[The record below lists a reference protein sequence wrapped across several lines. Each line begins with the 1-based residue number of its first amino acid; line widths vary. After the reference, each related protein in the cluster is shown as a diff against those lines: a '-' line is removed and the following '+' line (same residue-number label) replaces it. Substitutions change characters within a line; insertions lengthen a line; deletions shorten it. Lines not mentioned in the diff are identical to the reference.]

1 MKIPAGRA
9 RDFPARHGMIFRGDR
24 MKIPL
29 DQITVKKRVRMQ
41 LGDLQPLMDSLNA
54 RGLMNPVTVN
64 ADYELVAGH
73 RRLESARRLGW
84 DMIEV
89 RVVEARDEL
98 GMLELELEEN
108 LHRLDFTALELSQ
121 ALARLEKLRNPGF
134 LRRIWLAFVRWYKA
148 AVSRLRA

>member
-1 MKIPAGRA
+1 MKIP
-9 RDFPARHGMIFRGDR
+9 I
-24 MKIPL
+24 

-41 LGDLQPLMDSLNA
+41 LGELQPLMDSLDA

-64 ADYELVAGH
+64 GNYELIAGH

-84 DMIEV
+84 DTIEV
-89 RVVEARDEL
+89 QVIEARDEL

-121 ALARLEKLRNPGF
+121 ARARIDKLRHPGF
-134 LRRIWLAFVRWYKA
+134 FRRIWPAFVRLWKA
-148 AVSRLRA
+148 AVSRLRS

>member
-1 MKIPAGRA
+1 
-9 RDFPARHGMIFRGDR
+9 
-24 MKIPL
+24 
-29 DQITVKKRVRMQ
+29 MQ
-41 LGDLQPLMDSLNA
+41 LGDLQSLMDSLDT

-64 ADYELVAGH
+64 SAYELIAGH

-108 LHRLDFTALELSQ
+108 LHRLDFTALELAQ
-121 ALARLEKLRNPGF
+121 ARARIEKLRHPGV
-134 LRRIWLAFVRWYKA
+134 LRRIWLSLVRLYKA
-148 AVSRLRA
+148 AVTMLRS

>member
-1 MKIPAGRA
+1 MKIP
-9 RDFPARHGMIFRGDR
+9 IE
-24 MKIPL
+24 
-29 DQITVKKRVRMQ
+29 QITVKKRVRMQ
-41 LGDLQPLMDSLNA
+41 LGDLQSLMDSLDT

-64 ADYELVAGH
+64 SAYELIAGH

-108 LHRLDFTALELSQ
+108 LHRLDFTALELAQ
-121 ALARLEKLRNPGF
+121 ARARIEKLRHPGVF
-134 LRRIWLAFVRWYKA
+134 RRIWLALVRLYKA
-148 AVSRLRA
+148 AVTMLRS

>member
-1 MKIPAGRA
+1 MQL
-9 RDFPARHGMIFRGDR
+9 
-24 MKIPL
+24 PL

-41 LGDLQPLMDSLNA
+41 LGDLQPLMDSLDT

-64 ADYELVAGH
+64 SRYELIAGH

-89 RVVEARDEL
+89 RIVDARDEL

-108 LHRLDFTALELSQ
+108 LHRLDFTTLELAQ
-121 ALARLEKLRNPGF
+121 ARARIEKLRNPGL
-134 LRRIWLAFVRWYKA
+134 LRRIWRALVRLYRA
-148 AVSRLRA
+148 AVSRLTP

>member
-1 MKIPAGRA
+1 MKIP
-9 RDFPARHGMIFRGDR
+9 IE
-24 MKIPL
+24 
-29 DQITVKKRVRMQ
+29 QITVKKRVRMQ
-41 LGDLQPLMDSLNA
+41 LGDLQSLMESLDT

-64 ADYELVAGH
+64 RAYELIAGH

-108 LHRLDFTALELSQ
+108 LHRLDFTALELAQ
-121 ALARLEKLRNPGF
+121 ARARIEKLRHPGL
-134 LRRIWLAFVRWYKA
+134 LRRIWLALVRLYKA
-148 AVSRLRA
+148 AVTMLRS